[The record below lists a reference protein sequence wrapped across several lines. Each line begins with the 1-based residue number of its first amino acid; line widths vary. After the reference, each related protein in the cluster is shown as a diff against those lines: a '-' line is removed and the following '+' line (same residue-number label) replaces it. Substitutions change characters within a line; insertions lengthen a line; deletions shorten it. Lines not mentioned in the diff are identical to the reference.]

1 MLLSSPLTSRLVIV
15 YLENILWWVLFS
27 WLYKRV
33 RFLFIFAISSWV
45 ACDVHHILVWCL
57 FNNKTIFFLSC
68 LCEDVSGLGENFV
81 FNFISLTQP
90 ILSYCY
96 VLDTV
101 FIKCLTCSIDYIL
114 AHTINKKFKYLRK
127 VKQLSRK
134 LWKGRSHAANERR
147 KISGK
152 KTRKD
157 AQSILVVRNGN

>member
-1 MLLSSPLTSRLVIV
+1 MVLSSPLTWRLVII

-33 RFLFIFAISSWV
+33 RFLFIFAISWWV
-45 ACDVHHILVWCL
+45 ACEAHHILLWCL
-57 FNNKTIFFLSC
+57 FNNKTIFFLYC
-68 LCEDVSGLGENFV
+68 LCEDVPGLGENFV

-101 FIKCLTCSIDYIL
+101 FIKCLTCSIDCIL

-134 LWKGRSHAANERR
+134 LWKDVHMPLTKEE
-147 KISGK
+147 K
-152 KTRKD
+152 
-157 AQSILVVRNGN
+157 